1 MQFLEKDVNIFDL
14 PSNYVLCRVVSEKN
28 LGDKDYED
36 VFTKKFPKMKGRI
49 IAYMER
55 QKHCIQWDGGIAF
68 YVAHVGNSEDKI
80 VISLVLD
87 DKSNYKAEKD
97 FRGALW
103 GGFMNLR
110 LFMEQH
116 KLTDV
121 AFSNKN
127 FNIDPYQEAV
137 KDVFKNTNINITK
150 CD

>member
-14 PSNYVLCRVVSEKN
+14 PSNYVLCRVISEKN
-28 LGDKDYED
+28 LENENYED
-36 VFTKKFPKMKGRI
+36 VFTKEFPKMKGRI

-68 YVAHVGNSEDKI
+68 YVAHADDSEDKI

-97 FRGALW
+97 FRGALLS
-103 GGFMNLR
+103 GFMNLR
-110 LFMEQH
+110 LFMEQN

-121 AFSNKN
+121 AFSSKN
-127 FNIDPYQEAV
+127 FNIEPYWETIKSIF
-137 KDVFKNTNINITK
+137 KDTNINITQ
-150 CD
+150 CN